1 MKRHQEFLAM
11 TVIRNIMLL
20 VFTAVLGVFVLGG
33 TSLYLAGEINTS
45 ASYANVNT
53 VPSLLEIDRAAAAF
67 TDLHALQWQRLN
79 EPEKNSLPSY
89 ADSVAQ
95 NFSTIGKTLDR
106 YQGELTSDEHD
117 ASLLKKL
124 RGHLAEFTALQAR
137 FDKLIDDGD
146 LASARTLIETSQALQ
161 TTVLSAISDLREYNL
176 ELGRKGQLQ
185 ATAIENNARYI
196 ILLVSGLTLFA
207 TILVGTL
214 LGRNLM
220 RRLGAEPG
228 VVQAYAARLSAGELN
243 AKVTL
248 KAGDTTSLMASMQQL
263 GTSLN
268 ELMVDMNRMSSEH
281 DKGEIDAQID
291 AGRFHG
297 SYRSMA
303 QGINDMVNGHIAVKK
318 KAMACIRSFGNG
330 DLSAPLEQ
338 FPGKKAFINENIELL
353 RANVLALI
361 NEMQHMSSEHE
372 KGDIDV
378 MIDVE
383 RFAGS
388 YRDIGQGINEMVSG
402 HISVKKKAMA
412 CIRAFGEGD
421 LSAPLERF
429 PGKKAFINENIEQL
443 RANILALVEDTS
455 QISDSALIGKLDTR
469 PDAARHQGD
478 FRRIIVGINGS
489 LDAIIVP
496 ITEAMDV
503 LSAMSAGDLTRSITG
518 DYQGKFLELK
528 HSVNGTVEKLSEII
542 GEVRG
547 SADSLSS
554 ASEEI
559 SATAQSMAQ
568 SASEQA
574 ASVEQTSASMEQMS
588 ASIAQNTENAKVT
601 DGMAGKANKEASEGG
616 RAVKDTVA
624 AMKTIAEKI
633 GIVDSI
639 AYQTNLLALNAAI
652 EAARAG
658 EHGKGFAVVAAE
670 VRKLAERSQIAAQEI
685 SEVAK
690 NSVALAERAG
700 NLLDE
705 IVPSIAKTSDLVQE
719 IAAASE
725 EQSIGSEQINSAMS
739 QMSQLTQQ
747 NASASEELAATA
759 EEMSGQAEQ
768 LQELMGF
775 FTVQTKRA
783 GRNVS
788 MPQISRA
795 MSTQDQ
801 DSRSADGG
809 FVRFG
814 S

>member
-1 MKRHQEFLAM
+1 
-11 TVIRNIMLL
+11 
-20 VFTAVLGVFVLGG
+20 
-33 TSLYLAGEINTS
+33 
-45 ASYANVNT
+45 
-53 VPSLLEIDRAAAAF
+53 
-67 TDLHALQWQRLN
+67 
-79 EPEKNSLPSY
+79 
-89 ADSVAQ
+89 
-95 NFSTIGKTLDR
+95 
-106 YQGELTSDEHD
+106 
-117 ASLLKKL
+117 
-124 RGHLAEFTALQAR
+124 
-137 FDKLIDDGD
+137 
-146 LASARTLIETSQALQ
+146 
-161 TTVLSAISDLREYNL
+161 
-176 ELGRKGQLQ
+176 
-185 ATAIENNARYI
+185 
-196 ILLVSGLTLFA
+196 
-207 TILVGTL
+207 
-214 LGRNLM
+214 
-220 RRLGAEPG
+220 
-228 VVQAYAARLSAGELN
+228 
-243 AKVTL
+243 
-248 KAGDTTSLMASMQQL
+248 
-263 GTSLN
+263 
-268 ELMVDMNRMSSEH
+268 
-281 DKGEIDAQID
+281 
-291 AGRFHG
+291 
-297 SYRSMA
+297 MA

-318 KAMACIRSFGNG
+318 KAMTCIRLFGEG

-353 RANVLALI
+353 RTTILALI
-361 NEMQHMSSEHE
+361 SEMKHMSAEHE

-378 MIDVE
+378 MIDTG
-383 RFAGS
+383 RFCGS
-388 YRDIGQGINEMVSG
+388 YREIGQGINEMVNG

-421 LSAPLERF
+421 LSAPLEQF

-443 RANILALVEDTS
+443 RANIVALVEDTR
-455 QISDSALIGKLDTR
+455 QISDSAMIGKLDTR
-469 PDAARHQGD
+469 PDSSRHQGD
-478 FRRIIVGINGS
+478 FRRIVLGINGS

-496 ITEAMDV
+496 ITEAMEV
-503 LSAMSAGDLTRSITG
+503 LSAMSGGDLTRTISG

-528 HSVNGTVEKLSEII
+528 TSVNSTVEKLSEII

-547 SADSLSS
+547 AADSLSS

-559 SATAQSMAQ
+559 SATAQSMSQ

-574 ASVEQTSASMEQMS
+574 ASVEQTSASMEEMS

-739 QMSQLTQQ
+739 QMSQVTQQ

-775 FTVQTKRA
+775 FTVQSKRS
-783 GRNVS
+783 GRPVS
-788 MPQISRA
+788 RPVMTRMA
-795 MSTQDQ
+795 LEQD
-801 DSRSADGG
+801 DCSAQGG

>member
-1 MKRHQEFLAM
+1 M

-20 VFTAVLGVFVLGG
+20 VFTAALGVVVLGG

-45 ASYANVNT
+45 ASYANTNT

-67 TDLHALQWQRLN
+67 TDLHTLEWQRLN
-79 EPEKNSLPSY
+79 DSEKNFVSSY
-89 ADSVAQ
+89 TQNVAQ
-95 NFSTIGKTLDR
+95 NFSAIGKALDH
-106 YQGELTSDEHD
+106 YEAALVSDDHD
-117 ASLLKKL
+117 AALLKQL
-124 RGHLAEFTALQAR
+124 RGRLGEFATLQAH
-137 FDKLIDDGD
+137 FDKFIDDGD
-146 LASARTLIETSQALQ
+146 QASARALIEASQPLQ
-161 TTVLSAISDLREYNL
+161 SAVLTTIGELREYNL
-176 ELGRKGQLQ
+176 ELGRKGQLV
-185 ATAIENNARYI
+185 ATATEKNARSL
-196 ILLVSGLTLFA
+196 ILLVSALTFLA
-207 TILVGTL
+207 TALVGAL

-220 RRLGAEPG
+220 RQLGGEP
-228 VVQAYAARLSAGELN
+228 VAVRAFAARLSAGELD
-243 AKVTL
+243 AKATL
-248 KAGDTTSLMASMQQL
+248 KPGDTTSLMASMQQL
-263 GTSLN
+263 GASLHGLVA
-268 ELMVDMNRMSSEH
+268 EINRMSSEH
-281 DKGEIDAQID
+281 DKGDIDAQID

-303 QGINDMVNGHIAVKK
+303 QGINEMVN
-318 KAMACIRSFGNG
+318 
-330 DLSAPLEQ
+330 
-338 FPGKKAFINENIELL
+338 
-353 RANVLALI
+353 
-361 NEMQHMSSEHE
+361 
-372 KGDIDV
+372 
-378 MIDVE
+378 
-383 RFAGS
+383 
-388 YRDIGQGINEMVSG
+388 G

-421 LSAPLERF
+421 LSASLEKF

-478 FRRIIVGINGS
+478 FRRIILGINGS

-503 LSAMSAGDLTRSITG
+503 LSAMSNGDLTRTING

-528 HSVNGTVEKLSEII
+528 NSVNGTVEKLSEII

-775 FTVQTKRA
+775 FSVQSKRA
-783 GRNVS
+783 GRTAS
-788 MPQISRA
+788 MPVINRA
-795 MSTQDQ
+795 ASTFDQ
-801 DSRSADGG
+801 DTRAVESG

>member
-1 MKRHQEFLAM
+1 M
-11 TVIRNIMLL
+11 TVIKNIMLL
-20 VFTAVLGVFVLGG
+20 VFTAVLGVLVLGG

-45 ASYANVNT
+45 ASYGNANT
-53 VPSLLEIDRAAAAF
+53 VPSLLEIDQVATAVG
-67 TDLHALQWQRLN
+67 DLHGLQWQHLN
-79 EPEKNSLPSY
+79 DPGKSVLPGY
-89 ADSVAQ
+89 AQSVAQ
-95 NFSTIGKTLDR
+95 HFSSIGKALDH
-106 YQGELTSDEHD
+106 YEAELVSDDHD
-117 ASLLKKL
+117 ASLLKQL
-124 RGHLAEFTALQAR
+124 RAHFGELTASQGQ
-137 FDKLIDDGD
+137 FDKLINEGD
-146 LASARTLIETSQALQ
+146 QASARALIEASQPLQ
-161 TTVLSAISDLREYNL
+161 ASVLKVVSDLREYNL
-176 ELGRKGQLQ
+176 ELGRKGQLL
-185 ATAIENNARYI
+185 ATATEKNARYI

-207 TILVGTL
+207 TVLIGTF

-220 RRLGAEPG
+220 RQLGAEPA
-228 VVQAYAARLSAGELN
+228 VVRDFAARLSAGDLN
-243 AKVTL
+243 AKATL

-263 GTSLN
+263 GQGLH
-268 ELMVDMNRMSSEH
+268 ELIVEMDRMSAAH
-281 DKGEIDAQID
+281 DKGDIDVQIAAD
-291 AGRFHG
+291 RFQG

-318 KAMACIRSFGNG
+318 KAMACIRSFGEG
-330 DLSAPLEQ
+330 DLSAPLES

-353 RANVLALI
+353 RTNVLALI
-361 NEMQHMSSEHE
+361 NDMKHMSSEHE

-378 MIDVE
+378 MIDVD
-383 RFAGS
+383 RFRGS

-402 HISVKKKAMA
+402 HINVKKKAMA

-421 LSAPLERF
+421 LAASLEQF

-443 RANILALVEDTS
+443 RANILALVEDTT

-469 PDAARHQGD
+469 PDVARHQGD
-478 FRRIIVGINGS
+478 FRRIIQGINGS
-489 LDAIIVP
+489 LDAIIEP

-503 LSAMSAGDLTRSITG
+503 LSAMSNGDLTRSITG

-528 HSVNGTVEKLSEII
+528 TSVNGTVEKLSEII

-559 SATAQSMAQ
+559 SATAQSMSQ

-783 GRNVS
+783 GRTAS
-788 MPQISRA
+788 LPTISRA
-795 MSTQDQ
+795 ALTLDA
-801 DSRSADGG
+801 DNRSVEGG

>member
-1 MKRHQEFLAM
+1 M

-20 VFTAVLGVFVLGG
+20 VFTAALGVVVLGG

-45 ASYANVNT
+45 ASYANTNT

-67 TDLHALQWQRLN
+67 TDLHTLEWQRLN
-79 EPEKNSLPSY
+79 DSEKNFVSSY
-89 ADSVAQ
+89 AQNVAQ
-95 NFSTIGKTLDR
+95 NFSAIGKALDH
-106 YQGELTSDEHD
+106 YEGALVSDDHD
-117 ASLLKKL
+117 AALLKQL
-124 RGHLAEFTALQAR
+124 RGRLAEFATLQAH
-137 FDKLIDDGD
+137 FDKFIDDGD
-146 LASARTLIETSQALQ
+146 QASARALIEASQPLQ
-161 TTVLSAISDLREYNL
+161 SAVLTTIGELREYNL
-176 ELGRKGQLQ
+176 ELGRKGQLV
-185 ATAIENNARYI
+185 ATATEKNARSL
-196 ILLVSGLTLFA
+196 ILLVSALTFLA
-207 TILVGTL
+207 TALVGAL

-220 RRLGAEPG
+220 RQLGGEP
-228 VVQAYAARLSAGELN
+228 VAVRAFAARLSAGELD
-243 AKVTL
+243 AKATL
-248 KAGDTTSLMASMQQL
+248 KPGDTTSLMASMQQL
-263 GTSLN
+263 GASLHGLVA
-268 ELMVDMNRMSSEH
+268 EINRMSSEH
-281 DKGEIDAQID
+281 DKGDIDAQID

-303 QGINDMVNGHIAVKK
+303 QGINEMVN
-318 KAMACIRSFGNG
+318 
-330 DLSAPLEQ
+330 
-338 FPGKKAFINENIELL
+338 
-353 RANVLALI
+353 
-361 NEMQHMSSEHE
+361 
-372 KGDIDV
+372 
-378 MIDVE
+378 
-383 RFAGS
+383 
-388 YRDIGQGINEMVSG
+388 G

-412 CIRAFGEGD
+412 CIRAFGEGN
-421 LSAPLERF
+421 LSAPLEQF

-478 FRRIIVGINGS
+478 FRRIILGINGS

-503 LSAMSAGDLTRSITG
+503 LSAMSNGDLTRTING

-528 HSVNGTVEKLSEII
+528 NSVNGTVEKLSEII

-775 FTVQTKRA
+775 FSVQSKRA
-783 GRNVS
+783 GRTAS
-788 MPQISRA
+788 MPVINRA
-795 MSTQDQ
+795 ASTFDQ
-801 DSRSADGG
+801 DTRAVESG

>member
-1 MKRHQEFLAM
+1 M

-20 VFTAVLGVFVLGG
+20 VFTAVLGVVVLGG

-45 ASYANVNT
+45 ASYANTNT

-67 TDLHALQWQRLN
+67 TDLHTLEWQRLN
-79 EPEKNSLPSY
+79 DSEKNFVSSY
-89 ADSVAQ
+89 AQNVAQ
-95 NFSTIGKTLDR
+95 NFSAIGKALDH
-106 YQGELTSDEHD
+106 YEAALVSDDHD
-117 ASLLKKL
+117 AALLKQL
-124 RGHLAEFTALQAR
+124 RGRLAEFATLQAH
-137 FDKLIDDGD
+137 FDKFIDDGD
-146 LASARTLIETSQALQ
+146 QASARALIEASQPLQ
-161 TTVLSAISDLREYNL
+161 SAVLTTIGELREYNL
-176 ELGRKGQLQ
+176 ELGRKGQLV
-185 ATAIENNARYI
+185 ATATEKNARSL
-196 ILLVSGLTLFA
+196 ILLVSALTFLA
-207 TILVGTL
+207 TALVGAL

-220 RRLGAEPG
+220 RQLGGEP
-228 VVQAYAARLSAGELN
+228 VAVRAFAARLSAGELD
-243 AKVTL
+243 AKATL
-248 KAGDTTSLMASMQQL
+248 KPGDTTSLMASMQQL
-263 GTSLN
+263 GASLHGLVA
-268 ELMVDMNRMSSEH
+268 EINRMSSEH
-281 DKGEIDAQID
+281 DKGDIDAQID

-303 QGINDMVNGHIAVKK
+303 QGINEMVN
-318 KAMACIRSFGNG
+318 
-330 DLSAPLEQ
+330 
-338 FPGKKAFINENIELL
+338 
-353 RANVLALI
+353 
-361 NEMQHMSSEHE
+361 
-372 KGDIDV
+372 
-378 MIDVE
+378 
-383 RFAGS
+383 
-388 YRDIGQGINEMVSG
+388 G

-412 CIRAFGEGD
+412 CIRAFGEGN
-421 LSAPLERF
+421 LSAPLEQF

-478 FRRIIVGINGS
+478 FRRIILGINGS

-503 LSAMSAGDLTRSITG
+503 LSAMSNGDLTRTING

-528 HSVNGTVEKLSEII
+528 NSVNGTVEKLSEII

-775 FTVQTKRA
+775 FSVQSKRA
-783 GRNVS
+783 GRTAS
-788 MPQISRA
+788 MPVINRA
-795 MSTQDQ
+795 ASTFDQ
-801 DSRSADGG
+801 DSRAVESG

>member
-1 MKRHQEFLAM
+1 M
-11 TVIRNIMLL
+11 
-20 VFTAVLGVFVLGG
+20 
-33 TSLYLAGEINTS
+33 AGNPYR
-45 ASYANVNT
+45 A
-53 VPSLLEIDRAAAAF
+53 PS
-67 TDLHALQWQRLN
+67 
-79 EPEKNSLPSY
+79 
-89 ADSVAQ
+89 
-95 NFSTIGKTLDR
+95 
-106 YQGELTSDEHD
+106 
-117 ASLLKKL
+117 
-124 RGHLAEFTALQAR
+124 TALHEA
-137 FDKLIDDGD
+137 
-146 LASARTLIETSQALQ
+146 
-161 TTVLSAISDLREYNL
+161 
-176 ELGRKGQLQ
+176 
-185 ATAIENNARYI
+185 
-196 ILLVSGLTLFA
+196 
-207 TILVGTL
+207 
-214 LGRNLM
+214 M
-220 RRLGAEPG
+220 
-228 VVQAYAARLSAGELN
+228 
-243 AKVTL
+243 
-248 KAGDTTSLMASMQQL
+248 
-263 GTSLN
+263 
-268 ELMVDMNRMSSEH
+268 
-281 DKGEIDAQID
+281 IDAQID

-338 FPGKKAFINENIELL
+338 FPGKKAFINENIE
-353 RANVLALI
+353 
-361 NEMQHMSSEHE
+361 
-372 KGDIDV
+372 
-378 MIDVE
+378 
-383 RFAGS
+383 
-388 YRDIGQGINEMVSG
+388 
-402 HISVKKKAMA
+402 
-412 CIRAFGEGD
+412 
-421 LSAPLERF
+421 
-429 PGKKAFINENIEQL
+429 QL

-478 FRRIIVGINGS
+478 FRRIILGINGS

-503 LSAMSAGDLTRSITG
+503 LSAMSNGDLTRTING

-528 HSVNGTVEKLSEII
+528 NSVNGTVEKLSEII

>member
-1 MKRHQEFLAM
+1 M

-20 VFTAVLGVFVLGG
+20 VFTAVLGVVVLGG

-45 ASYANVNT
+45 ASYANTNT

-67 TDLHALQWQRLN
+67 TDLHTLEWQRLN
-79 EPEKNSLPSY
+79 DSEKNFVSSY
-89 ADSVAQ
+89 AQNVAQ
-95 NFSTIGKTLDR
+95 NFSAIGKALDH
-106 YQGELTSDEHD
+106 YEAALVSDDHD
-117 ASLLKKL
+117 AALLKQL
-124 RGHLAEFTALQAR
+124 RGRLAEFATLQAH
-137 FDKLIDDGD
+137 FDKFIDDGD
-146 LASARTLIETSQALQ
+146 QASARALIEASQPLQ
-161 TTVLSAISDLREYNL
+161 SAVLTTIGELREYNL
-176 ELGRKGQLQ
+176 ELGRKGQLV
-185 ATAIENNARYI
+185 ATATEKNARSL
-196 ILLVSGLTLFA
+196 ILLVSALTFLA
-207 TILVGTL
+207 TALVGAL

-220 RRLGAEPG
+220 RQLGGEP
-228 VVQAYAARLSAGELN
+228 VAVRAFAARLSAGELD
-243 AKVTL
+243 AKATL
-248 KAGDTTSLMASMQQL
+248 KPGDTTSLMASMQQL
-263 GTSLN
+263 GASLHGLVA
-268 ELMVDMNRMSSEH
+268 EINRMSSEH
-281 DKGEIDAQID
+281 DKGDIDAQID

-303 QGINDMVNGHIAVKK
+303 QGINEMVN
-318 KAMACIRSFGNG
+318 
-330 DLSAPLEQ
+330 
-338 FPGKKAFINENIELL
+338 
-353 RANVLALI
+353 
-361 NEMQHMSSEHE
+361 
-372 KGDIDV
+372 
-378 MIDVE
+378 
-383 RFAGS
+383 
-388 YRDIGQGINEMVSG
+388 G

-412 CIRAFGEGD
+412 CIRAFGEGN
-421 LSAPLERF
+421 LSAPLEQF

-478 FRRIIVGINGS
+478 FRRIILGINGS

-503 LSAMSAGDLTRSITG
+503 LSAMSNGDLTRTING

-528 HSVNGTVEKLSEII
+528 NSVNGTVEKLSEII

-775 FTVQTKRA
+775 FSVQSKRA
-783 GRNVS
+783 GRTAS
-788 MPQISRA
+788 MPVINRA
-795 MSTQDQ
+795 ASTFDQ
-801 DSRSADGG
+801 DTRAVESG

>member
-1 MKRHQEFLAM
+1 MVRDF
-11 TVIRNIMLL
+11 
-20 VFTAVLGVFVLGG
+20 
-33 TSLYLAGEINTS
+33 
-45 ASYANVNT
+45 
-53 VPSLLEIDRAAAAF
+53 
-67 TDLHALQWQRLN
+67 
-79 EPEKNSLPSY
+79 
-89 ADSVAQ
+89 
-95 NFSTIGKTLDR
+95 
-106 YQGELTSDEHD
+106 
-117 ASLLKKL
+117 
-124 RGHLAEFTALQAR
+124 
-137 FDKLIDDGD
+137 
-146 LASARTLIETSQALQ
+146 
-161 TTVLSAISDLREYNL
+161 
-176 ELGRKGQLQ
+176 
-185 ATAIENNARYI
+185 
-196 ILLVSGLTLFA
+196 
-207 TILVGTL
+207 
-214 LGRNLM
+214 
-220 RRLGAEPG
+220 
-228 VVQAYAARLSAGELN
+228 AARLSAGDLN
-243 AKVTL
+243 AKATL

-263 GTSLN
+263 GQGLH
-268 ELMVDMNRMSSEH
+268 ELIVEMDRMSAAH
-281 DKGEIDAQID
+281 DKGDIDVQIAAD
-291 AGRFHG
+291 RFQG

-318 KAMACIRSFGNG
+318 KAMACIRSFGEG
-330 DLSAPLEQ
+330 DLSAPLES

-353 RANVLALI
+353 RTNVLALI
-361 NEMQHMSSEHE
+361 NDMKHMSSEHE

-378 MIDVE
+378 MIDVD
-383 RFAGS
+383 RFRGS

-402 HISVKKKAMA
+402 HINVKKKAMA
-412 CIRAFGEGD
+412 CIRSFGEGD
-421 LSAPLERF
+421 LAASLEQF

-443 RANILALVEDTS
+443 RANILALVEDTT

-469 PDAARHQGD
+469 PDVARHQGD
-478 FRRIIVGINGS
+478 FRRIIQGINGS
-489 LDAIIVP
+489 LDAIIEP

-503 LSAMSAGDLTRSITG
+503 LSAMSNGDLTRSITG

-528 HSVNGTVEKLSEII
+528 TSVNGTVEKLSEII

-559 SATAQSMAQ
+559 SATAQSMSQ

-783 GRNVS
+783 GRTAS
-788 MPQISRA
+788 LPTISRA
-795 MSTQDQ
+795 ALTLDA
-801 DSRSADGG
+801 DNRSVEGG

>member
-1 MKRHQEFLAM
+1 M

-20 VFTAVLGVFVLGG
+20 VFTAALGVVVLGG

-45 ASYANVNT
+45 ASYANTNT

-67 TDLHALQWQRLN
+67 TDLHTLEWQRLN
-79 EPEKNSLPSY
+79 DSEKNFVSSY
-89 ADSVAQ
+89 AQNVAQ
-95 NFSTIGKTLDR
+95 NFSAIGKALDH
-106 YQGELTSDEHD
+106 YEAALVSDDHD
-117 ASLLKKL
+117 AALLKQL
-124 RGHLAEFTALQAR
+124 RGRLGEFATLQAH
-137 FDKLIDDGD
+137 FDKFIDAGD
-146 LASARTLIETSQALQ
+146 QASARALIEASQPLQ
-161 TTVLSAISDLREYNL
+161 SAVLTTIGELREYNL
-176 ELGRKGQLQ
+176 ELGRKGQLV
-185 ATAIENNARYI
+185 ATATEKNARSL
-196 ILLVSGLTLFA
+196 ILLVSALTFLA
-207 TILVGTL
+207 TALVGAL

-220 RRLGAEPG
+220 RQLGGEP
-228 VVQAYAARLSAGELN
+228 VAVRAFAARLSAGELD
-243 AKVTL
+243 AKATL
-248 KAGDTTSLMASMQQL
+248 KPGDTTSLMASMQQL
-263 GTSLN
+263 GASLHGLVA
-268 ELMVDMNRMSSEH
+268 EINRMSSEH
-281 DKGEIDAQID
+281 DKGDIDAQID

-303 QGINDMVNGHIAVKK
+303 QGINEMVN
-318 KAMACIRSFGNG
+318 
-330 DLSAPLEQ
+330 
-338 FPGKKAFINENIELL
+338 
-353 RANVLALI
+353 
-361 NEMQHMSSEHE
+361 
-372 KGDIDV
+372 
-378 MIDVE
+378 
-383 RFAGS
+383 
-388 YRDIGQGINEMVSG
+388 G

-412 CIRAFGEGD
+412 CIRAFGEGN
-421 LSAPLERF
+421 LSAPLEQF

-478 FRRIIVGINGS
+478 FRRIILGINGS

-503 LSAMSAGDLTRSITG
+503 LSAMSNGDLTRTING

-528 HSVNGTVEKLSEII
+528 NSVNGTVEKLSEII

-775 FTVQTKRA
+775 FSVQSKRA
-783 GRNVS
+783 GRTAS
-788 MPQISRA
+788 MPVINRA
-795 MSTQDQ
+795 ASTFDQ
-801 DSRSADGG
+801 DTRAVESG

>member
-1 MKRHQEFLAM
+1 M

-20 VFTAVLGVFVLGG
+20 VFTALLGVVVLGG

-67 TDLHALQWQRLN
+67 TELHALEWQRLN
-79 EPEKNSLPSY
+79 GPEKNLVPSY

-95 NFSTIGKTLDR
+95 NFSVIGKALDH
-106 YQGELTSDEHD
+106 YQAKLISDDHD
-117 ASLLKKL
+117 ASLLTQL
-124 RGHLAEFTALQAR
+124 RGHLGEFATLQAH
-137 FDKLIDDGD
+137 FDKLIDSGD
-146 LASARTLIETSQALQ
+146 QASARALIEASQPLQ
-161 TTVLSAISDLREYNL
+161 NAVLTAISDLRDYNL
-176 ELGRKGQLQ
+176 ELGRKGQLL
-185 ATAIENNARYI
+185 ATATEQNARYI
-196 ILLVSGLTLFA
+196 ILLVSALTLLA
-207 TILVGTL
+207 TLLIGGL

-220 RRLGAEPG
+220 RQLGAEPS
-228 VVQAYAARLSAGELN
+228 VVRAFAARLSAGELN
-243 AKVTL
+243 AKATL

-263 GTSLN
+263 GASLN
-268 ELMVDMNRMSSEH
+268 ELVVEMDRMSSEH
-281 DKGEIDAQID
+281 DKGDIDVQID
-291 AGRFHG
+291 ASRFHG

-303 QGINDMVNGHIAVKK
+303 QGINAMVNGHIAVKK
-318 KAMACIRSFGNG
+318 KAMACLRSFGEG
-330 DLSAPLEQ
+330 DLSAPLER

-353 RANVLALI
+353 RTTILALI

-378 MIDVE
+378 MIDVD
-383 RFAGS
+383 RFSGS
-388 YRDIGQGINEMVSG
+388 YRDIGRGINEMVSG
-402 HISVKKKAMA
+402 HINVKKKAMA
-412 CIRAFGEGD
+412 CIRSFGEGD
-421 LSAPLERF
+421 LSAPFEQF

-443 RANILALVEDTS
+443 RANILALVEDTR

-469 PDAARHQGD
+469 PDVTRHQGD
-478 FRRIIVGINGS
+478 FRRIILGINGS

-503 LSAMSAGDLTRSITG
+503 LSAMSGGDLTRSING

-747 NASASEELAATA
+747 NASASEEHHRHPGVWPAHVLRGFSNSAAWQEFHA
-759 EEMSGQAEQ
+759 ALSWHVLLRDGLEQADRRTSDQ
-768 LQELMGF
+768 LRYWRWRYDCRRRVNG
-775 FTVQTKRA
+775 A
-783 GRNVS
+783 
-788 MPQISRA
+788 SR
-795 MSTQDQ
+795 
-801 DSRSADGG
+801 
-809 FVRFG
+809 
-814 S
+814 

>member
-1 MKRHQEFLAM
+1 M
-11 TVIRNIMLL
+11 TVIKNITLL
-20 VFTAVLGVFVLGG
+20 VFTAMLGVFVLGG
-33 TSLYLAGEINTS
+33 TSLYLAGEINSS

-53 VPSLLEIDRAAAAF
+53 VPSLLAVDRAAEAF
-67 TDLHALQWQRLN
+67 ASLQALQWQHLN
-79 EPEKNSLPSY
+79 EPGKSTVPPYSE
-89 ADSVAQ
+89 AVAQ
-95 NFSTIGKTLDR
+95 NFGAIGKALDH
-106 YQGELTSDEHD
+106 YQAQLVSDEHD
-117 ASLLKKL
+117 AALLSQL
-124 RGHLAEFTALQAR
+124 RTRFEEFSSLQAR
-137 FDKLIDDGD
+137 FDKLIETGD
-146 LASARTLIETSQALQ
+146 TTGARGLVEASQPLQGTVQA
-161 TTVLSAISDLREYNL
+161 AIADMRQYNL
-176 ELGRKGQLQ
+176 EQGRKGQQL
-185 ATAIENNARYI
+185 ATSTEQNARYI
-196 ILLVSGLTLFA
+196 ILLISALTLLA
-207 TILVGTL
+207 TAWVGVL
-214 LGRNLM
+214 LARNLM
-220 RRLGAEPG
+220 RQLGGEP
-228 VVQAYAARLSAGELN
+228 VVVRDFAARLSAGELD
-243 AKVTL
+243 AKATL

-263 GTSLN
+263 GASLHGLIA
-268 ELMVDMNRMSSEH
+268 EINRMSSEH

-291 AGRFHG
+291 ANRFHG

-318 KAMACIRSFGNG
+318 KAMVCIRSFGEG

-353 RANVLALI
+353 RTNVLALI
-361 NEMQHMSSEHE
+361 NEMKHMSSEHE

-378 MIDVE
+378 MIDVD
-383 RFAGS
+383 RFSGS
-388 YRDIGQGINEMVSG
+388 YREIGQGINQMVSG

-412 CIRAFGEGD
+412 CIRSFGEGD
-421 LSAPLERF
+421 LSAPLEQF

-443 RANILALVEDTS
+443 RANILALVDDTR
-455 QISDSALIGKLDTR
+455 QISDSAMIGKLDTR
-469 PDAARHQGD
+469 PDASRHQGD
-478 FRRIIVGINGS
+478 FRRIILGINGS

-503 LSAMSAGDLTRSITG
+503 LSAMSGGDLTRTITG

-528 HSVNGTVEKLSEII
+528 NSVNGTVEKLSVII

-705 IVPSIAKTSDLVQE
+705 IVPSISKTSDLVQE

-775 FTVQTKRA
+775 FTVQSKRT
-783 GRNVS
+783 GRAVS
-788 MPQISRA
+788 MPVISRTA
-795 MSTQDQ
+795 SMLDQ
-801 DSRSADGG
+801 NNRSAEGG

-814 S
+814 N

>member
-1 MKRHQEFLAM
+1 M
-11 TVIRNIMLL
+11 TVIKNITLL
-20 VFTAVLGVFVLGG
+20 VFTAMLGVFVLGG
-33 TSLYLAGEINTS
+33 ASFYLTDEINSS
-45 ASYANVNT
+45 ASYASVNT
-53 VPSLLEIDRAAAAF
+53 VPSLLEIDRTAEAIAS
-67 TDLHALQWQRLN
+67 LHALQWQRLN
-79 EPEKNSLPSY
+79 DSDKSTVPPY
-89 ADSVAQ
+89 AEAVAQ
-95 NFSTIGKTLDR
+95 HVSVVDKALERYKTQLV
-106 YQGELTSDEHD
+106 SDEHD
-117 ASLLKKL
+117 AALLNQL
-124 RGHLAEFTALQAR
+124 RTRFDAFANAQTR
-137 FDKLIDDGD
+137 FDKLIEAGD
-146 LASARTLIETSQALQ
+146 TTGGRALLEASQPLQASIQ
-161 TTVLSAISDLREYNL
+161 AAISDVRQYNL
-176 ELGRKGQLQ
+176 EQGRKGQLL
-185 ATAIENNARYI
+185 ATRTEQNARYI
-196 ILLVSGLTLFA
+196 ILLISALTLLA
-207 TILVGTL
+207 TGVMGAFLA
-214 LGRNLM
+214 RNLM
-220 RRLGAEPG
+220 RQLGGEP
-228 VVQAYAARLSAGELN
+228 VIVRAFAARLSAGELD
-243 AKVTL
+243 AKASL
-248 KAGDTTSLMASMQQL
+248 KAGDTTSLMASMHQL
-263 GTSLN
+263 GTSLHG
-268 ELMVDMNRMSSEH
+268 MVVEINRMSSEH

-318 KAMACIRSFGNG
+318 KAMACIRSFGEG

-353 RANVLALI
+353 RSNVLALI
-361 NEMQHMSSEHE
+361 NEMQHMSREHE

-383 RFAGS
+383 RFRGS
-388 YRDIGQGINEMVSG
+388 YREIGQGINDMVNG

-421 LSAPLERF
+421 LAAPLEQF

-443 RANILALVEDTS
+443 RANVLALVDDTR
-455 QISDSALIGKLDTR
+455 QISDSAMIGKLDTR
-469 PDAARHQGD
+469 PDASRHQGD
-478 FRRIIVGINGS
+478 FRRIILGINGS

-503 LSAMSAGDLTRSITG
+503 LSAISSGDLTRTIVG

-528 HSVNGTVEKLSEII
+528 NSVNDTVEKLSEII

-574 ASVEQTSASMEQMS
+574 ASVEQTSASMEEMS

-775 FTVQTKRA
+775 FTVQSKRA
-783 GRNVS
+783 GRAVAMPGLSRAAS
-788 MPQISRA
+788 MPEHDGRA
-795 MSTQDQ
+795 VES
-801 DSRSADGG
+801 G

>member
-1 MKRHQEFLAM
+1 M

-20 VFTAVLGVFVLGG
+20 VFTAMLGVAVLGG

-53 VPSLLEIDRAAAAF
+53 VPSLLDIDRAAAAI
-67 TDLHALQWQRLN
+67 TSLHALKWQRLN
-79 EPEKNSLPSY
+79 ASEKNALPNY
-89 ADSVAQ
+89 EQSVAQ
-95 NFSTIGKTLDR
+95 QLGEMSKALDH
-106 YQGELTSDEHD
+106 YQAALVSDDHD
-117 ASLLKKL
+117 ATLLKQL
-124 RGHLAEFTALQAR
+124 QGNLGEFAALQAQ
-137 FDKLIDDGD
+137 FDKLIGSGD
-146 LASARTLIETSQALQ
+146 QASARTLIETSQPLQNAALK
-161 TTVLSAISDLREYNL
+161 AIDDLREYNL
-176 ELGRKGQLQ
+176 ELGRKGQVL
-185 ATAIENNARYI
+185 ATTTEKNARSI
-196 ILLVSGLTLFA
+196 ILLVSGLTLLA
-207 TILVGTL
+207 TVLIGTL
-214 LGRNLM
+214 LGRSLM
-220 RRLGAEPG
+220 RQLGAEPS
-228 VVQAYAARLSAGELN
+228 VVRDFAARLSAGELN

-248 KAGDTTSLMASMQQL
+248 KQGDTTSLMASMQQL
-263 GTSLN
+263 GACLH
-268 ELMVDMNRMSSEH
+268 ELIVEMDHMSSDH

-291 AGRFHG
+291 TGRFHG

-303 QGINDMVNGHIAVKK
+303 QGINEMVNGHIAVKK
-318 KAMACIRSFGNG
+318 KAMACIRSFGEG

-338 FPGKKAFINENIELL
+338 
-353 RANVLALI
+353 
-361 NEMQHMSSEHE
+361 
-372 KGDIDV
+372 
-378 MIDVE
+378 
-383 RFAGS
+383 
-388 YRDIGQGINEMVSG
+388 
-402 HISVKKKAMA
+402 
-412 CIRAFGEGD
+412 
-421 LSAPLERF
+421 F

-443 RANILALVEDTS
+443 RANILALVEDTR

-469 PDAARHQGD
+469 PDATRHQGD
-478 FRRIIVGINGS
+478 FRRIILGINGS

-496 ITEAMDV
+496 ITEAMEV
-503 LSAMSAGDLTRSITG
+503 LSAISNGDLTRTIGG

-528 HSVNGTVEKLSEII
+528 NSVNGTVEKLSEII

-588 ASIAQNTENAKVT
+588 ASISQNTENAKVT

-775 FTVQTKRA
+775 FTVQSKRA
-783 GRNVS
+783 GRAMA
-788 MPQISRA
+788 MPSHSRSA
-795 MSTQDQ
+795 SLPDAE
-801 DSRSADGG
+801 SRSADGG

>member
-1 MKRHQEFLAM
+1 M

-20 VFTAVLGVFVLGG
+20 VFTAALGVVVLGG

-45 ASYANVNT
+45 ASYANTNT

-67 TDLHALQWQRLN
+67 TDLHTLEWQRLN
-79 EPEKNSLPSY
+79 DSEKNFVSSY
-89 ADSVAQ
+89 AQNVAQ
-95 NFSTIGKTLDR
+95 NFSAIGKALDH
-106 YQGELTSDEHD
+106 YEGALVSDDHD
-117 ASLLKKL
+117 AALLKQL
-124 RGHLAEFTALQAR
+124 RGRLAEFATLQAH
-137 FDKLIDDGD
+137 FDKFIDDGD
-146 LASARTLIETSQALQ
+146 QASARALIEASQPLQ
-161 TTVLSAISDLREYNL
+161 SAVLTTIGELREYNL
-176 ELGRKGQLQ
+176 ELGRKGQLV
-185 ATAIENNARYI
+185 ATATEKNARSL
-196 ILLVSGLTLFA
+196 ILLVSALTFLA
-207 TILVGTL
+207 TALVGAL

-220 RRLGAEPG
+220 RQLGGEP
-228 VVQAYAARLSAGELN
+228 VAVRAFAARLSAGELD
-243 AKVTL
+243 AKATL
-248 KAGDTTSLMASMQQL
+248 KPGDTTSLMASMQQL
-263 GTSLN
+263 GASLHGLVA
-268 ELMVDMNRMSSEH
+268 EINRMSSEH
-281 DKGEIDAQID
+281 DKGDIDAQID

-303 QGINDMVNGHIAVKK
+303 QGINEMVN
-318 KAMACIRSFGNG
+318 
-330 DLSAPLEQ
+330 
-338 FPGKKAFINENIELL
+338 
-353 RANVLALI
+353 
-361 NEMQHMSSEHE
+361 
-372 KGDIDV
+372 
-378 MIDVE
+378 
-383 RFAGS
+383 
-388 YRDIGQGINEMVSG
+388 G

-412 CIRAFGEGD
+412 CIRAFGEGN
-421 LSAPLERF
+421 LSAPLEQF

-478 FRRIIVGINGS
+478 FRRIILGINGS

-503 LSAMSAGDLTRSITG
+503 LSAMSNGDLTRTING

-528 HSVNGTVEKLSEII
+528 NSVNGTVEKLSEII

-775 FTVQTKRA
+775 FSVQSKRA
-783 GRNVS
+783 GRTAS
-788 MPQISRA
+788 MPVINRA
-795 MSTQDQ
+795 ASTFDQ
-801 DSRSADGG
+801 DSRAVESG

>member
-1 MKRHQEFLAM
+1 M
-11 TVIRNIMLL
+11 TVIKNIMLL

-53 VPSLLEIDRAAAAF
+53 VPSLLDIDRAAAAF

-79 EPEKNSLPSY
+79 DPEKNLVPSY
-89 ADSVAQ
+89 ADSVAL
-95 NFSTIGKTLDR
+95 SVSVVGKALDH
-106 YQGELTSDEHD
+106 YQAELTSDEHD
-117 ASLLKKL
+117 ASLLKQL
-124 RGHLAEFTALQAR
+124 RGHLAEFAALQAR
-137 FDKLIDDGD
+137 FDKLIGDGD
-146 LASARTLIETSQALQ
+146 QASARTLIETSQPLQ
-161 TTVLSAISDLREYNL
+161 TAVLSAISDLREYNL
-176 ELGRKGQLQ
+176 EQGRKGQLV
-185 ATAIENNARYI
+185 ATGIEQNARYL
-196 ILLVSGLTLFA
+196 ILLVSGLTLLA

-220 RRLGAEPG
+220 RRLGAEPT

-243 AKVTL
+243 AKATL
-248 KAGDTTSLMASMQQL
+248 RVGDTTSLMASMQQL
-263 GTSLN
+263 GASLN
-268 ELMVDMNRMSSEH
+268 ELIVDMDRMSSEH

-318 KAMACIRSFGNG
+318 KAMACIRAFGNG

-353 RANVLALI
+353 RTNILALI
-361 NEMQHMSSEHE
+361 NDMQHMSSEHE

-388 YRDIGQGINEMVSG
+388 YRDIGQGINDMVSG

-469 PDAARHQGD
+469 PDVARHQGD

-528 HSVNGTVEKLSEII
+528 NSVNGTVEKLSEII
-542 GEVRG
+542 GEVRS

-574 ASVEQTSASMEQMS
+574 ASVEQTSSSMEQMS
-588 ASIAQNTENAKVT
+588 ASISQNTENAKVT

-775 FTVQTKRA
+775 FTVQSKRA

-788 MPQISRA
+788 APQISRA
-795 MSTQDQ
+795 MSTQDH
-801 DSRSADGG
+801 DSRSLDGG

>member
-1 MKRHQEFLAM
+1 M

-20 VFTAVLGVFVLGG
+20 VFTAVLGVVVLGG

-67 TDLHALQWQRLN
+67 TDLHALEWQRLN
-79 EPEKNSLPSY
+79 DSEKNFVSSY
-89 ADSVAQ
+89 AQNVAQ
-95 NFSTIGKTLDR
+95 NFSAIGKALDH
-106 YQGELTSDEHD
+106 YEAALVSDDHD
-117 ASLLKKL
+117 AALLKQL
-124 RGHLAEFTALQAR
+124 RGRLGEFATLQAH
-137 FDKLIDDGD
+137 FDKFIDDGD
-146 LASARTLIETSQALQ
+146 QASARALIEASQPLQ
-161 TTVLSAISDLREYNL
+161 SAVLTTIGELREYNL
-176 ELGRKGQLQ
+176 ELGRKGQLV
-185 ATAIENNARYI
+185 ATATEKNARSL
-196 ILLVSGLTLFA
+196 ILLVSALTFLA
-207 TILVGTL
+207 TALVGAL

-220 RRLGAEPG
+220 RQLGGEP
-228 VVQAYAARLSAGELN
+228 VAVRAFAARLSAGELD
-243 AKVTL
+243 AKAML
-248 KAGDTTSLMASMQQL
+248 KPGDTTSLMASMQQL
-263 GTSLN
+263 GASLHGLVA
-268 ELMVDMNRMSSEH
+268 EINRMSSEH
-281 DKGEIDAQID
+281 DKGDIDAQID

-303 QGINDMVNGHIAVKK
+303 QGINEMVN
-318 KAMACIRSFGNG
+318 
-330 DLSAPLEQ
+330 
-338 FPGKKAFINENIELL
+338 
-353 RANVLALI
+353 
-361 NEMQHMSSEHE
+361 
-372 KGDIDV
+372 
-378 MIDVE
+378 
-383 RFAGS
+383 
-388 YRDIGQGINEMVSG
+388 G

-421 LSAPLERF
+421 LSASLEKFPGKKAFINENIELLRSNVLALIHEMQHMSSEHEKGDIDVMIDVDRFSGSYRDIGQGINQMVSGHISVKKKAMACIRAFGEGNLSAPLEQF

-478 FRRIIVGINGS
+478 FRRIILGINGS

-503 LSAMSAGDLTRSITG
+503 LSAMSNGDLTRTING

-528 HSVNGTVEKLSEII
+528 NSVNGTVEKLSEII

-775 FTVQTKRA
+775 FSVQSKRA
-783 GRNVS
+783 GRTAS
-788 MPQISRA
+788 MPVINRA
-795 MSTQDQ
+795 ASTFDQ
-801 DSRSADGG
+801 DSRAVESG

>member
-1 MKRHQEFLAM
+1 M

-20 VFTAVLGVFVLGG
+20 VFTAMLGVVVLGG
-33 TSLYLAGEINTS
+33 TSLYLAGEIKTS

-53 VPSLLEIDRAAAAF
+53 VPSLLEIDRAATAF

-79 EPEKNSLPSY
+79 DPGKNLVPSY

-95 NFSTIGKTLDR
+95 DFSVVGKALDR
-106 YQGELTSDEHD
+106 YQAELTSDEHD
-117 ASLLKKL
+117 ASLLKQL
-124 RGHLAEFTALQAR
+124 RGHLAEFAALQAR
-137 FDKLIDDGD
+137 FDKLIDNGD
-146 LASARTLIETSQALQ
+146 QASARTLIETSQPLQ
-161 TTVLSAISDLREYNL
+161 TTVISAISELREYNL

-185 ATAIENNARYI
+185 ATAIEKNARYI

-220 RRLGAEPG
+220 RRLGAEPT

-243 AKVTL
+243 AKATL
-248 KAGDTTSLMASMQQL
+248 KQGDTTSLMASMQQL
-263 GTSLN
+263 GTNLHALIV
-268 ELMVDMNRMSSEH
+268 EMDRMSSEH

-353 RANVLALI
+353 RTNILALI

-388 YRDIGQGINEMVSG
+388 YRDIGQGINEMVNG

-421 LSAPLERF
+421 LSAPLEQF

-469 PDAARHQGD
+469 PDVARHQGD

-503 LSAMSAGDLTRSITG
+503 LSAMSGGDLTRTITG

-528 HSVNGTVEKLSEII
+528 NSVNDTVEKLSEII

-574 ASVEQTSASMEQMS
+574 ASVEQTSSSMEQMS
-588 ASIAQNTENAKVT
+588 ASISQNTENAKVT

-775 FTVQTKRA
+775 FTVQSKRA

-788 MPQISRA
+788 TPQISRA
-795 MSTQDQ
+795 MSTQDH
-801 DSRSADGG
+801 DSRSLDGG

>member
-1 MKRHQEFLAM
+1 M
-11 TVIRNIMLL
+11 
-20 VFTAVLGVFVLGG
+20 
-33 TSLYLAGEINTS
+33 
-45 ASYANVNT
+45 
-53 VPSLLEIDRAAAAF
+53 
-67 TDLHALQWQRLN
+67 
-79 EPEKNSLPSY
+79 
-89 ADSVAQ
+89 
-95 NFSTIGKTLDR
+95 
-106 YQGELTSDEHD
+106 
-117 ASLLKKL
+117 
-124 RGHLAEFTALQAR
+124 R
-137 FDKLIDDGD
+137 FDKLVETGD
-146 LASARTLIETSQALQ
+146 ITGARALLEMSQPLQ
-161 TTVLSAISDLREYNL
+161 TATQTAIADVRQYNL
-176 ELGRKGQLQ
+176 EQGRKAQLL
-185 ATAIENNARYI
+185 ATGTEQNARYI
-196 ILLVSGLTLFA
+196 ILLIGALTLLA
-207 TILVGTL
+207 TGLMGAL
-214 LGRNLM
+214 LARNLM
-220 RRLGAEPG
+220 RQIGGEPAS
-228 VVQAYAARLSAGELN
+228 VRALAARLSAGDLE
-243 AKVTL
+243 AKATL
-248 KAGDTTSLMASMQQL
+248 KAGDTTSLMASLQQL
-263 GTSLN
+263 GTGLHGLVA
-268 ELMVDMNRMSSEH
+268 EINRMSSEH

-303 QGINDMVNGHIAVKK
+303 QGINDMINGHIAVKK
-318 KAMACIRSFGNG
+318 KAMVCIRAFGEG

-353 RANVLALI
+353 RSNVLVLI
-361 NEMQHMSSEHE
+361 NEMKHMAHEHE

-383 RFAGS
+383 RFQGS
-388 YRDIGQGINEMVSG
+388 YREIGQGINDMVSG

-421 LSAPLERF
+421 LAAPLEQF

-443 RANILALVEDTS
+443 RANVLALVEDTR
-455 QISDSALIGKLDTR
+455 QISDSAMIGKLDTR
-469 PDAARHQGD
+469 PDASRHQGD
-478 FRRIIVGINGS
+478 FRRIILGINGS

-503 LSAMSAGDLTRSITG
+503 LASISSGDLTRNIVG

-528 HSVNGTVEKLSEII
+528 NSVNDTVEKLSEII

-574 ASVEQTSASMEQMS
+574 ASVEQTSASMEEMS

-775 FTVQTKRA
+775 FTVQSKRT
-783 GRNVS
+783 GRAVAMPGLSRTAS
-788 MPQISRA
+788 MADHESRA
-795 MSTQDQ
+795 VES
-801 DSRSADGG
+801 G